1 MTMTSAAIITLLR
14 IREWGACSDGGDWFR
29 EKFPQGGDYG
39 TVMTALHEDRRLA
52 DATWLADKAFS
63 EAANVSALVRSEI
76 TAVQSATKDKDHSG
90 NYARIGCSGANA
102 LIGSSGANARIGS
115 SGAYAHIGSSGNDA
129 RIGSSGNY
137 ARIGSSGNDARIGS
151 SGYYARIGSSG
162 NDARIKCEGKNAVVA
177 SAGIGA
183 NVTLGKGG
191 CASLVW
197 HDGTRSRFTHL
208 YVGEDGIE
216 AGVAY
221 RLDDAGKPVR
231 VDGED

>member
-129 RIGSSGNY
+129 RIGSSG
-137 ARIGSSGNDARIGS
+137 
-151 SGYYARIGSSG
+151 YYARIGSSG